1 MATPTTFNSL
11 PEALAEEIHDF
22 SSDTLKIALTNTA
35 PSAANTQLTDL
46 TEITA
51 GNGYTAGGFAITVS
65 SSGQSGGTYSLVL
78 NAATLTAS
86 GGSIGPFR
94 YVVLYNDTA
103 SNDKLIARF
112 DRGVEL
118 TLADGESYTIN
129 SATWLQIS

>member
-11 PEALAEEIHDF
+11 PEALAEKVHNF

-65 SSGQSGGTYSLVL
+65 SSGL
-78 NAATLTAS
+78 
-86 GGSIGPFR
+86 
-94 YVVLYNDTA
+94 
-103 SNDKLIARF
+103 
-112 DRGVEL
+112 
-118 TLADGESYTIN
+118 
-129 SATWLQIS
+129 

>member
-11 PEALAEEIHDF
+11 PEALAEKVHNF

-65 SSGQSGGTYSLVL
+65 SSGTYSLVL

-103 SNDKLIARF
+103 SNDELISRF

-118 TLADGESYTIN
+118 TLADGESYTID